1 MNVRTTRDEKRLT
14 DAMGRYAD
22 GEPVAFEVVYEM
34 LAPVVLRCMRRWVG
48 NPTLAQD
55 LTQETFLR
63 VHRARERYRRGAA
76 VGPWVLTIARRLSID
91 SLRRRA
97 AAKVRLTFE
106 GDLPE
111 PKIEG
116 IPDDGDD
123 RYPQWLIEELRSAIA
138 ALPESQRSV
147 VAMHK
152 LDGMPLSEVA
162 KVLGIKEG
170 AARVRAHRGYKKLR
184 SLLAGVFSREEE

>member
-1 MNVRTTRDEKRLT
+1 
-14 DAMGRYAD
+14 MGRYAD
-22 GEPVAFEVVYEM
+22 GDPSAFEVVYAM

-63 VHRARERYRRGAA
+63 VHKARERYRRGAP

-97 AAKVRLTFE
+97 ASKERLTFE

-116 IPDDGDD
+116 LPDAGDE
-123 RYPQWLIEELRSAIA
+123 RFPQWLVDELRAAID
-138 ALPESQRSV
+138 ALPESQRAV

-152 LDGMPLSEVA
+152 LDGMPLAEVA
-162 KVLGIKEG
+162 AVLGIKEG
-170 AARVRAHRGYKKLR
+170 AARVRAHRGYKRLR
-184 SLLAGVFSREEE
+184 GLLAGVFSRED